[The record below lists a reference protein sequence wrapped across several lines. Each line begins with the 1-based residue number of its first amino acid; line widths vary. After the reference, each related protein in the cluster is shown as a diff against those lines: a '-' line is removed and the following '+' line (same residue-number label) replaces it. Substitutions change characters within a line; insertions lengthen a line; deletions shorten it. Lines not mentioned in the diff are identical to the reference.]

1 MPVISLL
8 VCEDGKKGRLNGVNM
23 STFSQRYGHKSSVL
37 QLEAASDTLKRRI
50 LAAFYKQ
57 EFDSYDTID
66 WTNYTTGIEDM
77 MIEMGVPYEFPK
89 NESIKKRNAEALQK
103 YVMEAKEWYV
113 IFDFIERYF
122 MNSEK
127 ETVEKMR
134 TVFNRILEEE
144 VSGYRIMGKLVVPI
158 VSEHELKSLEEAA
171 NIPYDS
177 ARAHIRKAVDSFSN
191 RKAPDYEN
199 TIKDSISAVE
209 AMCCIITENPKA
221 TLGEALKKLESKG
234 VKLHKAL
241 QSAMSS
247 LYGYTSDE
255 GGIRHGSIDFAG
267 ASSEDAKYMLISCS
281 AFVNYLIEKW
291 EKVK

>member
-1 MPVISLL
+1 
-8 VCEDGKKGRLNGVNM
+8 M
-23 STFSQRYGHKSSVL
+23 STFSQRYGYKSSVL
-37 QLEAASDTLKRRI
+37 QLETASDTLKRRI

-57 EFDSYDTID
+57 EFDSYDTFD
-66 WTNYTTGIEDM
+66 WANYTTGIEDM

-89 NESIKKRNAEALQK
+89 NELIKKRNAEALQK

-122 MNSEK
+122 MNSE
-127 ETVEKMR
+127 EDTVEKMR
-134 TVFNRILEEE
+134 TVFNRI
-144 VSGYRIMGKLVVPI
+144 MDKLVVPI
-158 VSEHELKSLEEAA
+158 VSEHELKALEEAI

-177 ARAHIRKAVDSFSN
+177 ARTHIRKAVDSFSN

-221 TLGEALKKLESKG
+221 TLGDALKKLEGKG
-234 VKLHKAL
+234 IKLHKAL